1 MIEVD
6 LHSTEPRSSGSGLGV
21 HRARPAEGGPAVR
34 VWSVGHSRV
43 VRALELAGAPSPSLP
58 PPAQQTAA
66 TATTATATPPRPR
79 PRLQATTAISWLQLV
94 PVASGSR
101 RPPRLML
108 ELPHSCELQLPTR
121 PRTAS
126 GHLSPAGR
134 VQRANGSIAFSKAD
148 ADTGSPARA
157 AIGPP
162 GARYTHPRPQVSGS
176 HFTHALPKWRFHCC
190 PSRPSYASFLPA
202 IPPSLPSFSHRRS
215 GAPDCSSF
223 AQPPAHVGYL
233 LLRPLRARCN
243 CCPQPHLA

>member
-1 MIEVD
+1 M
-6 LHSTEPRSSGSGLGV
+6 
-21 HRARPAEGGPAVR
+21 R

-43 VRALELAGAPSPSLP
+43 VRALVLPGAPSPSLP
-58 PPAQQTAA
+58 PRAQQTAA
-66 TATTATATPPRPR
+66 TATTATATPPR

-108 ELPHSCELQLPTR
+108 ELPHSCELQLSTR

-134 VQRANGSIAFSKAD
+134 VQRANGSMAFSKAD

-190 PSRPSYASFLPA
+190 PSRPSYASFLP
-202 IPPSLPSFSHRRS
+202 PFFLPSPLWRPRLLLLCATS
-215 GAPDCSSF
+215 
-223 AQPPAHVGYL
+223 AHVGYP